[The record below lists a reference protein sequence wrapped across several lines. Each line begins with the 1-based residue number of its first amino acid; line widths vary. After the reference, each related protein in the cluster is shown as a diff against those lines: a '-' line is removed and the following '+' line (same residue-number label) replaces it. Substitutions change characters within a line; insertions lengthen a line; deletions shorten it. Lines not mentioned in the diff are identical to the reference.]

1 MKFLKVKKL
10 IIACILLACASTALN
25 TTPSYFQKEPSV
37 DSSDSTD
44 NNCSEPLYDLKDP
57 F

>member
-10 IIACILLACASTALN
+10 IIACMLLACASTALN
-25 TTPSYFQKEPSV
+25 TPDSFQKKPSV

-44 NNCSEPLYDLKDP
+44 NNFSEPLYDLKDP